1 MNLLPW
7 RLTAHRQRSRQAF
20 RRFILVL
27 GTSLAAYIA
36 LWQVNLRSESEL
48 NRIQAE
54 LEQMN
59 QKLPAL
65 IAQVRRQQQHLIQQA
80 NSKPVARAQI
90 QQTMDLLQQLP
101 FIQGELSDFTLDA
114 EQIRLK
120 GKAQDQREF
129 EQIQQFLNEFPAL
142 KSELQQFLPQQNELQ
157 FEFYLSRENT
167 S

>member
-1 MNLLPW
+1 ML
-7 RLTAHRQRSRQAF
+7 A
-20 RRFILVL
+20 L
-27 GTSLAAYIA
+27 GTFLAAYIA
-36 LWQVNLRSESEL
+36 LWQVNLRGESEL
-48 NRIQAE
+48 NRTLAE

-65 IAQVRRQQQHLIQQA
+65 IAQVRRQQQHFTQQA
-80 NSKPVARAQI
+80 NSKPVTRAQI
-90 QQTMDLLQQLP
+90 QQTMDLLQRLP
-101 FIQGELSDFTLDA
+101 FIQGELSDFTLDS

-129 EQIQQFLNEFPAL
+129 EQIQQFLNDLPDL

-157 FEFYLSRENT
+157 FEFYLSRKNE

>member
-65 IAQVRRQQQHLIQQA
+65 IAQVQRQQQHLTQKE

-101 FIQGELSDFTLDA
+101 FIQGELSDFILDA

-129 EQIQQFLNEFPAL
+129 EQIQQFLNDLPAL
-142 KSELQQFLPQQNELQ
+142 KTELQQFLPQQNELQ
-157 FEFYLSRENT
+157 FEFYLSRENA

>member
-1 MNLLPW
+1 ML
-7 RLTAHRQRSRQAF
+7 A
-20 RRFILVL
+20 L
-27 GTSLAAYIA
+27 GTFLAAYIA
-36 LWQVNLRSESEL
+36 LWQVNLRGESEL
-48 NRIQAE
+48 NRTLAE

-65 IAQVRRQQQHLIQQA
+65 IAQVRRQQQHFTQQA
-80 NSKPVARAQI
+80 NSKPVTRVQI

-101 FIQGELSDFTLDA
+101 FIQGELSDFTLDS

-129 EQIQQFLNEFPAL
+129 EQIQQFLNDLPDL

-157 FEFYLSRENT
+157 FEFYLSRKNE